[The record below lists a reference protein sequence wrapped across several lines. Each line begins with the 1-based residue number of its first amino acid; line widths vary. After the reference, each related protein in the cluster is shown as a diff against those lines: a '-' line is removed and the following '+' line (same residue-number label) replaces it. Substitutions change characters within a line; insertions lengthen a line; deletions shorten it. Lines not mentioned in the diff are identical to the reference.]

1 MNNTIKIALLATL
14 ALFASGCVTYVAFWG
29 GHRATP
35 AYCYDC
41 HARPG
46 WVRYYTQCDYYSF
59 RVVDGGYYYRPR
71 NARQAKFVYRT
82 YEQKVVRD
90 RQRDHDDYVRKHK
103 AETEKQ
109 EKRENKDT
117 KENKKKGPS
126 DKKSR
131 RG

>member
-1 MNNTIKIALLATL
+1 MNNIIKIALVAGL
-14 ALFASGCVTYVAFWG
+14 ALLASGCVTYVAFWG

-41 HARPG
+41 HARPS
-46 WVRYYTQCDYYSF
+46 WVRVYTQCDYYSF
-59 RVVDGGYYYRPR
+59 KVVDGGYYYRPR
-71 NARQAKFVYRT
+71 NARHDKFVYRT
-82 YEQKVVRD
+82 YEQKVVRE

-103 AETEKQ
+103 VEREKK
-109 EKRENKDT
+109 EKREDK
-117 KENKKKGPS
+117 KEERKKGSS